1 MNHIVVVIKMMSF
14 NWDLGRKRTLLS
26 STQPNVPY
34 KFILVASCI
43 SDPLIG
49 HGHHFGHMVHA
60 LCNIQALLMNSI
72 LCLGEQ
78 ANELEELLTVEYIDS
93 PISIYCAPN
102 CLSLRQ
108 RWEHCVFLEL
118 LQIVPNLE
126 TCLREGA
133 NDDAMRITNLLHHDI
148 HSLLID
154 VAILCT

>member
-1 MNHIVVVIKMMSF
+1 MNHVVVVTKMTSF

-26 STQPNVPY
+26 STQPDVPY
-34 KFILVASCI
+34 EFILAASCI

-49 HGHHFGHMVHA
+49 YGRHFGRTVHA
-60 LCNIQALLMNSI
+60 LCNIQALLTNGV
-72 LCLGEQ
+72 LRLGEQ
-78 ANELEELLTVEYIDS
+78 ANEPEESLTVEYIDP

-102 CLSLRQ
+102 RLSLRQ
-108 RWEHCVFLEL
+108 RRERRVFSEL

-126 TCLREGA
+126 IRLREGA
-133 NDDAMRITNLLHHDI
+133 DDDAARITDLVHHDI